1 MARGNHDIS
10 TTPDRSG
17 QLNRR
22 GGRLVGT
29 VPREPHLTPNL
40 TRPWWPR
47 LRTRPVR
54 VGVTFRTFAIFLTCV
69 ALVAEGVQRPN
80 DNKTCVFLVTTPG
93 SGSSTMVEYLN
104 QFSSCEISGENWGAL
119 HDLAQF
125 DSDLDSTDGQNR
137 RDNHSAA
144 AWRKVYSRPAVDR
157 VEAAMIQALF
167 NPNDAPCWGFKE
179 IRFARGLDQCST
191 FQRDMAY
198 LRSLCARPRIII
210 HTRRDIA
217 REMQS
222 TIVTRYHTQDE
233 TTIQWACFETILGN
247 ASAASAHELSKNVVQ
262 QILKGCSPSSDVRAT
277 QIFWHTL
284 EDYLEDNA
292 NHNALWKYLG
302 MDRPMADAGARI
314 HLGGTG

>member
-1 MARGNHDIS
+1 MVC
-10 TTPDRSG
+10 
-17 QLNRR
+17 R
-22 GGRLVGT
+22 GGIGGGFRAAVGT
-29 VPREPHLTPNL
+29 VPREPHLTSNL
-40 TRPWWPR
+40 TRPWPR
-47 LRTRPVR
+47 LCTRPVR
-54 VGVTFRTFAIFLTCV
+54 VGVTFRRFAIFLTCV
-69 ALVAEGVQRPN
+69 ALALVAEGVHPPN

-104 QFSSCEISGENWGAL
+104 QFSSCEISGENWDAL
-119 HDLAQF
+119 HDLAKF
-125 DSDLDSTDGQNR
+125 DSDLDRTDRQNR
-137 RDNHSAA
+137 RESHDAA

-157 VEAAMIQALF
+157 AEAAMIQALF

-179 IRFARGLDQCST
+179 IRFARGLDHCST

-222 TIVTRYHTQDE
+222 KIVSQDDGRKAR

-247 ASAASAHELSKNVVQ
+247 ASAASARGLSKNAVQ
-262 QILKGCSPSSDVRAT
+262 QIQEGCSPSSDVRAS
-277 QIFWHTL
+277 QIFRHTL

-314 HLGGTG
+314 HLNGTG